1 MHWTNA
7 EIAAIA
13 PDKLSAAAE
22 AAGLLVPIN
31 TKVLQAACEACAAWQ
46 RAGVRA
52 VPVVVSVAT
61 GQIND
66 HAFVAEVG
74 HTLRKAGLEPGMLEL
89 QVAEHVLF
97 YDSSRAAPTMAAL
110 KSLGVRLAIE
120 SFGTGKASF
129 ADLQRFPL
137 DALNLHYTRVDGV
150 AFELDKQRYIEGV
163 TALGQALRLKI
174 IATGVTRESDAEFL
188 RANGC
193 AALQGPIAPQS
204 LAAGDCEALLRP
216 HG

>member
-7 EIAAIA
+7 EIAALA

-52 VPVVVSVAT
+52 VPVAVSVAT

-74 HTLRKAGLEPGMLEL
+74 NTLRKAGLEPGMLEL

-120 SFGTGKASF
+120 AFGSGKASF
-129 ADLQRFPL
+129 ADLRRFPL
-137 DALNLHYTRVDGV
+137 DTLNLHSSRVDGA

-163 TALGQALRLKI
+163 SALSQALRLKI
-174 IATGVTRESDAEFL
+174 VATGVASESDAQFL
-188 RANGC
+188 RGNGC
-193 AALQGPIAPQS
+193 AALQGLIAPQS
-204 LAAGDCEALLRP
+204 LAAGDCEALLRL